1 MATQDVGIFYKPY
14 SLSRG
19 RWLCE
24 TRCDRASCAALPLK
38 PQDLV
43 GRTPPVGG
51 LLRAFVGLSASGRA
65 RCNRCLPGDTN
76 GDRKVNKINSFTAA
90 FAAFATIAAGI
101 AHATLPPAPEA
112 AKATAAEAAA
122 KSAWSDK
129 VGAYQLCLA
138 QDRIAET
145 YRKDLKGSGK
155 AAPTPVSTAACQD
168 PGPFVT
174 PVAQK
179 PLEASGAHSPP
190 GTATS
195 PPSTKATAAETM
207 GSKKP

>member
-1 MATQDVGIFYKPY
+1 M
-14 SLSRG
+14 
-19 RWLCE
+19 
-24 TRCDRASCAALPLK
+24 
-38 PQDLV
+38 
-43 GRTPPVGG
+43 
-51 LLRAFVGLSASGRA
+51 
-65 RCNRCLPGDTN
+65 
-76 GDRKVNKINSFTAA
+76 NKINGFM
-90 FAAFATIAAGI
+90 AAFATISVLMAGV

-145 YRKDLKGSGK
+145 YRKDLKASGK
-155 AAPTPVSTAACQD
+155 AAPTPVSMAACQD

-190 GTATS
+190 GTATG
-195 PPSTKATAAETM
+195 PPSTKATDSETM

>member
-1 MATQDVGIFYKPY
+1 M
-14 SLSRG
+14 RG
-19 RWLCE
+19 RITGDHKMNKIKSFSGTLAAC
-24 TRCDRASCAALPLK
+24 AVIGSGFAQAALP
-38 PQDLV
+38 
-43 GRTPPVGG
+43 PP
-51 LLRAFVGLSASGRA
+51 
-65 RCNRCLPGDTN
+65 
-76 GDRKVNKINSFTAA
+76 
-90 FAAFATIAAGI
+90 
-101 AHATLPPAPEA
+101 PEA

-129 VGAYQLCLA
+129 VGAYQLCLS
-138 QDRIAET
+138 QDRVAEA
-145 YRKDLKGSGK
+145 YRKDLKGAGK

-207 GSKKP
+207 GTKKP

>member
-1 MATQDVGIFYKPY
+1 MNGIKGF
-14 SLSRG
+14 S
-19 RWLCE
+19 
-24 TRCDRASCAALPLK
+24 AAL
-38 PQDLV
+38 
-43 GRTPPVGG
+43 
-51 LLRAFVGLSASGRA
+51 AAS
-65 RCNRCLPGDTN
+65 
-76 GDRKVNKINSFTAA
+76 
-90 FAAFATIAAGI
+90 ATIAWGI
-101 AHATLPPAPEA
+101 ADATLPPAPEA

-129 VGAYQLCLA
+129 VGAYQLCLT
-138 QDRIAET
+138 QDRVADA

-155 AAPTPVSTAACQD
+155 AAPTPVSTATCQD

-190 GTATS
+190 GNATS
-195 PPSTKATAAETM
+195 PPSTKAPAAETM